1 MKQKFIYIKN
11 LVLCIISL
19 FFLQSCK
26 IKPWRTTYFYS
37 CKDYMKLDDYNEFKR
52 ISKFYP
58 ESECNGVFTYTVT
71 NAYEKSLYRTEG
83 LYSFTFVFYHYNSN
97 VEIKINSLNITT
109 EKECLH
115 IDESF
120 PIDVKTKYFE
130 NYNSIN
136 NTKLYQSKYMTGRI
150 STGYIYDIKD
160 YNNIIIEMNLDVV
173 NNGKTINKTIK
184 QKLYK
189 KVEKGLF
196 QFYGV

>member
-19 FFLQSCK
+19 FFLQSCT

-52 ISKFYP
+52 ISKLYP
-58 ESECNGVFTYTVT
+58 ESECNGVFT
-71 NAYEKSLYRTEG
+71 
-83 LYSFTFVFYHYNSN
+83 FTFVFYHYNSN